1 MRNVFL
7 CWKLDITHIPSVAGD
22 FFVKLEAFISC
33 TKNIVLKFLPNVL
46 RGYTCSHGGLHYS
59 EKSKAANFKGNSV
72 RR

>member
-7 CWKLDITHIPSVAGD
+7 CCKLDITHISSVAGD

-46 RGYTCSHGGLHYS
+46 RGYSCSRGGLHYS
-59 EKSKAANFKGNSV
+59 EKSKVATFKGNFV
-72 RR
+72 GM